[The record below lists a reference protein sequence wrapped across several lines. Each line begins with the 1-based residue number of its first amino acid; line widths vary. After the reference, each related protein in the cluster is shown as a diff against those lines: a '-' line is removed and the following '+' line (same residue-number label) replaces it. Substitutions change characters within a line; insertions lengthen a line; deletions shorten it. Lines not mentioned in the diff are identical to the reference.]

1 VDSMLPAPIRAT
13 PADLPR
19 PVAEALAEADPRGG
33 VVATCEAAGIPFA
46 SIAWGEPDGRPLL
59 LIHGVTASARIW
71 WRVGPALAATGRRVT
86 ALDLPGHGLTG
97 HWQGHHRFR
106 DNARDV
112 AAWIRAMDLDLPEL
126 QVVGHSWGAM
136 TAAALP
142 AAGIRPATI
151 VLVDPPSM
159 PLASISTMATD
170 PAERPLEDMA
180 ASVAALAAANPRW
193 SSADI
198 MAKAEALQQLDLE
211 AARAVLLDNG
221 DWDGGLADLAD
232 PAAAGIPIWI
242 VRGEERTGGLL
253 PDSRLAAF
261 AGRIGW
267 DHILTIADGPHAPQR
282 LYPEATAAALLRAL
296 A

>member
-1 VDSMLPAPIRAT
+1 MDSMLPAPIRAT

-33 VVATCEAAGIPFA
+33 EIATCEAAGIPFA

-159 PLASISTMATD
+159 PLAFISAMATD

-282 LYPEATAAALLRAL
+282 LYPEATTAALLRAL

>member
-1 VDSMLPAPIRAT
+1 MDSTLPAPIRAT

-19 PVAEALAEADPRGG
+19 PVAKALATADPHGG
-33 VVATCEAAGIPFA
+33 EKTTCEAAGIPFT
-46 SIAWGEPDGRPLL
+46 SIAWGEPNGRPLL

-71 WRVGPALAATGRRVT
+71 WRVGPALAATGGHVI

-112 AAWIRAMDLDLPEL
+112 AAWLRAMDLDLPEL

-136 TAAALP
+136 TSAALP
-142 AAGIRPATI
+142 AVGIRPATI

-159 PLASISTMATD
+159 PLAVISALATD
-170 PAERPLEDMA
+170 PAEQPLEDLA
-180 ASVAALAAANPRW
+180 ASVAVLAAANPRW
-193 SSADI
+193 SSADVL
-198 MAKAEALQQLDLE
+198 AKAEALQQLDLE
-211 AARAVLLDNG
+211 AARAVLLENG
-221 DWDGGLADLAD
+221 DWDGGLADLVD
-232 PAAAGIPIWI
+232 PAVDGIPIWI

-253 PDSRLAAF
+253 PERRLAAF
-261 AGRIGW
+261 ADRIGS

-282 LYPEATAAALLRAL
+282 LYPEATTAALLRAL